1 MCRDVMGEDDH
12 QWLEDKVQQQL
23 PLLPAKT
30 VSCTFSLLLSELNL
44 PKSPP
49 LSHTWLLFECTFS
62 TPATALPPPVR
73 RERQGTFSGP
83 S

>member
-1 MCRDVMGEDDH
+1 MQRCNGGDDH

-23 PLLPAKT
+23 PLLSAKT
-30 VSCTFSLLLSELNL
+30 ISCTFSLLLSELNL

-49 LSHTWLLFECTFS
+49 HSHTWLLFECTFS
-62 TPATALPPPVR
+62 TPATALPSPNR
-73 RERQGTFSGP
+73 TERQGTFSGP